1 MGFESSPP
9 GAASPG
15 ANRPAE
21 LVDDSHAYYFDLR
34 AKATASGPTPADAS
48 GLLQHVTSTPQRA
61 NPVDVVQIGLGALQ
75 QEAAEWLPVVEEVV
89 AWIERTMDERG
100 LLLYGFPMRHTYRLA
115 APWCSSLAQG
125 EAASLL
131 VRAAEVL
138 GRPDLRE
145 LAGRAIASLLDPES
159 ELVALTPEGP
169 VLQEYPTRP
178 PAHVLNGW
186 VTSLWGLYDVA
197 GSPGPWSAATVAA
210 SAAEAFEAGV
220 ATLAARVGRYR
231 TPVGWSRYDLY
242 PHPLANVASPSYHRL
257 HIGHLRTM
265 NELAPRDVFVE
276 VADEW
281 ERAAASTAA
290 RSFAVARKV
299 AFRLSRPRWA
309 PAAALRRRPPTDA

>member
-1 MGFESSPP
+1 V
-9 GAASPG
+9 
-15 ANRPAE
+15 
-21 LVDDSHAYYFDLR
+21 VDDPHAYFFDLR
-34 AKATASGPTPADAS
+34 AKATAAGPTPADAS
-48 GLLQHVTSTPQRA
+48 GLLRRVTATPLRA

-75 QEAAEWLPVVEEVV
+75 QDAADWLHVVEEVV
-89 AWIERTMDERG
+89 AWIERTMDEGG
-100 LLLYGFPMRHTYRLA
+100 LLPYGFPMRHTYRLA

-197 GSPGPWSAATVAA
+197 GSPRPWSAATVAA
-210 SAAEAFEAGV
+210 AAAEAFEAGV
-220 ATLAARVGRYR
+220 ATLAARIGRYR

-281 ERAAASTAA
+281 ERAVASKAA

-309 PAAALRRRPPTDA
+309 PAAALLRRPSADA

>member
-9 GAASPG
+9 GAAPPG

-34 AKATASGPTPADAS
+34 AKATAAGPTPADAS
-48 GLLQHVTSTPQRA
+48 GLLQRVTSTPWRA

-75 QEAAEWLPVVEEVV
+75 QDAADWLHVVEEVV
-89 AWIERTMDERG
+89 AWIERTMDEGG
-100 LLLYGFPMRHTYRLA
+100 LLPYGFPMRHTYRLA

-197 GSPGPWSAATVAA
+197 GSPRPWSTPTVAA

-281 ERAAASTAA
+281 ERAAASKAA

-309 PAAALRRRPPTDA
+309 PAAALLRRPSADA

>member
-1 MGFESSPP
+1 M
-9 GAASPG
+9 
-15 ANRPAE
+15 
-21 LVDDSHAYYFDLR
+21 DDAHAYFFDLR
-34 AKATASGPTPADAS
+34 SKATAAGATPADAS
-48 GLLQHVTSTPQRA
+48 GLLRRVTSTPLRA
-61 NPVDVVQIGLGALQ
+61 NPVDVVQIGLGAIQ
-75 QEAAEWLPVVEEVV
+75 QQDVEWLDVVAVVV
-89 AWIERTMDERG
+89 AWVERAMDEEG
-100 LLLYGFPMRHTYRLA
+100 LLPYRFPMRHTYPLA
-115 APWCSSLAQG
+115 APWYSSLAQG

-145 LAGRAIASLLDPES
+145 LADRAIASLLDLGS

-186 VTSLWGLYDVA
+186 ITSLWGLFDVA
-197 GSPGPWSAATVAA
+197 RSPRSSSGDTVAA
-210 SAAEAFEAGV
+210 AAGEAFEAGV
-220 ATLAARVGRYR
+220 ATLAARIGRYR
-231 TPVGWSRYDLY
+231 TPIGWSRYDLY

-265 NELAPRDVFVE
+265 NELAPHDIFIE

-281 ERAAASTAA
+281 ERGAASIAA
-290 RSFAVARKV
+290 QSFALTRKV

-309 PAAALRRRPPTDA
+309 PAAALLRRSPGDA